1 MFFGLIAID
10 DHPCCKMQDLVEAF
24 FLASVNGDIYAI
36 DLFPDWTRATLNKK
50 SCSLFSDFEIVHKLL
65 HAEGMDATRRKAIH
79 DEVTSINKI
88 QSLCDG
94 TEPVPITTIDWESP
108 LGKAIETLM
117 EKLYDSL
124 DLAVFKRKGKSEK
137 PTHQLYCEF
146 ISENKYVCPFCGL
159 DKFKNR
165 RGKRRQ
171 DFDHYFHQSG
181 YPLAAAN
188 MRNLIPTCGTCNQDY
203 KKAQNILSDG
213 AAFYPYAVI
222 PPVQLEIGCEE
233 YPATDDFDDGGRWSV
248 KLELATPDPAVAPKM
263 TAWNRVYSV
272 KQRLEN
278 EVREFCEEWMTEI
291 TDDLSTKVDETKFA
305 ELIASAK
312 VKAKEQ
318 SLRRMQPGQIVKAAF
333 YDFILTK
340 ADKAFIESFRRL
352 QNERC
357 S

>member
-1 MFFGLIAID
+1 MFFGLVAID
-10 DHPCCKMQDLVEAF
+10 DHPCCKMQELVESF
-24 FLASVNGDIYAI
+24 FLASVDGDTFSI
-36 DLFPDWTRATLNKK
+36 DLFPEWARATLRKK
-50 SCSLFSDFEIVHKLL
+50 SCSLSSDFEKVHQLL
-65 HAEGMDATRRKAIH
+65 HATDMDVARRRAIY
-79 DEVTSINKI
+79 DELTLINKI
-88 QSLCDG
+88 QALCDG
-94 TEPVPITTIDWESP
+94 TVTIPPTVISWISP
-108 LGKAIETLM
+108 LGVAIETLM
-117 EKLYDSL
+117 VNLYDSL
-124 DLAVFKRKGKSEK
+124 DLAVFKKEGESGK
-137 PTHQLYCEF
+137 PTHQLYREF
-146 ISENKYVCPFCGL
+146 ISKNKYVCPFCGL
-159 DKFKNR
+159 DQFKNR
-165 RGKRRQ
+165 RGKRRE
-171 DFDHYFHQSG
+171 DFDHYLHQSG

-233 YPATDDFDDGGRWSV
+233 YPATDNFDDGGRWSV

-278 EVREFCEEWMTEI
+278 EVQEFCEEWMTEI
-291 TDDLSTKVDETKFA
+291 TDDLSTKVDEAKFA

-312 VKAKEQ
+312 GKAKEQ
-318 SLRRMQPGQIVKAAF
+318 GLRRMQPGQIVKAAF